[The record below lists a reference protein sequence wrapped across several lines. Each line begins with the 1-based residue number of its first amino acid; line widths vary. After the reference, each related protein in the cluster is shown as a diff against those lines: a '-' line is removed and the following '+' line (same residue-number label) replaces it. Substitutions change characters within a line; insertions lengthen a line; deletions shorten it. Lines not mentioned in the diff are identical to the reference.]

1 MKFCYFWQYNSFI
14 VKLKKNVLIEAHK
27 NNLTKQHSELF
38 YWTSNEQF
46 KSKMDLP
53 LKKVGKIT
61 SASLTIAS
69 LILCAV
75 RINCKA
81 KFSTSR
87 RQTIMSAVIFLFRS
101 DVTKNG
107 KFLAS
112 EPALFNHLF

>member
-1 MKFCYFWQYNSFI
+1 
-14 VKLKKNVLIEAHK
+14 
-27 NNLTKQHSELF
+27 
-38 YWTSNEQF
+38 
-46 KSKMDLP
+46 MDLP
-53 LKKVGKIT
+53 LEKVGKIT

-87 RQTIMSAVIFLFRS
+87 RQTMSAVIFLFRS